1 MFSSFVFLCLAGL
14 RATFPEHKLMFP
26 TEMAQCIGG
35 GLKANALSMQ
45 FTRNIKPNA
54 QLVLEARAKGL
65 DPTEAL
71 TYDDKSKMLKG
82 STCVFCLRVWL
93 HHSTYLSQM
102 MSEY

>member
-1 MFSSFVFLCLAGL
+1 
-14 RATFPEHKLMFP
+14 MFP

-35 GLKANALSMQ
+35 GLRANALSMQ

-65 DPTEAL
+65 DPTKAL

-82 STCVFCLRVWL
+82 SIYFPVCEFHYTAAHVSARW
-93 HHSTYLSQM
+93 Y
-102 MSEY
+102 E